1 MIEGQHEFIKRIA
14 NCLGRNIVP
23 GRPAPLILPHA
34 VHHDY
39 LKDAGINELTEIFV
53 KNAEASGTSIY
64 QSDSAGLNAT
74 ITKAV
79 AAFGNGPLILADHE
93 FFREQGTLEVLKNN
107 FARVNIWDESLTREE
122 NIANAEQANV
132 GIIKAEL
139 ALAESGTVVLFN
151 QPGSGRAVSLLPTY
165 TVTIIRKEDLRP
177 RLTQAMSFLNGLI
190 GTGLPSSVNFI
201 SGASSTADIELIR
214 VQGVHGP
221 IAISYVIVG

>member
-1 MIEGQHEFIKRIA
+1 MIEGQHEFIKHIA

-23 GRPAPLILPHA
+23 DRPASLIIPHA

-39 LKDAGINELTEIFV
+39 LKDADINELAEIFV

-64 QSDSAGLNAT
+64 QSDLAGLNET

-79 AAFGNGPLILADHE
+79 AAFGDGPLILADHE
-93 FFREQGTLEVLKNN
+93 FFRGQGTLEVLKNN
-107 FARVNIWDESLTREE
+107 FDCVNIWDHSLTREE

-139 ALAESGTVVLFN
+139 ALAESGTVVLFS
-151 QPGSGRAVSLLPTY
+151 QPGSGRSVSLLPTY
-165 TVTIIRKEDLRP
+165 TVTIIQKEDIRP
-177 RLTQAMSFLNGLI
+177 RLTQAMSFLNELI
-190 GTGLPSSVNFI
+190 STGLPSSVNFI